1 MTTRA
6 VKTPEWQRI
15 TLPKT
20 NSGRGL
26 LIASWTLAA
35 DSTLRP
41 GVPPGQL
48 SDDELTSFW
57 ADEQNIIDPLPE
69 RLRGL
74 IRHNHVFRAAT
85 TQRAHAGLSI
95 ANPIARLVPEQYE
108 IHNLR
113 LRARKHTDV
122 RSANRTSQIL
132 SLAVGQQ
139 ISRACT
145 RGPIMQ
151 SDCYHHR
158 YSSIQDTCIDAR
170 PVCWQGAP

>member
-1 MTTRA
+1 M
-6 VKTPEWQRI
+6 KTPEWQRI

-41 GVPPGQL
+41 GIPPGQL

-57 ADEQNIIDPLPE
+57 ANIIDPLPE

-74 IRHNHVFRAAT
+74 IRRHNHVFRAAT

-95 ANPIARLVPEQYE
+95 ANPIARLVAEQYE

-113 LRARKHTDV
+113 FT
-122 RSANRTSQIL
+122 RTE
-132 SLAVGQQ
+132 AYGCE
-139 ISRACT
+139 IS
-145 RGPIMQ
+145 
-151 SDCYHHR
+151 
-158 YSSIQDTCIDAR
+158 
-170 PVCWQGAP
+170 